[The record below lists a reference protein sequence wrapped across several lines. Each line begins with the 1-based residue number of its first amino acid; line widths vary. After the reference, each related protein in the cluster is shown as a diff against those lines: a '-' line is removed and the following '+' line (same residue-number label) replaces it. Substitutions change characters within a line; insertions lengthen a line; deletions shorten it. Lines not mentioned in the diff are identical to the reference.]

1 MSYKDILK
9 SLAIWKKHCKG
20 KNCKINVNLH
30 KCNVFVFIRV
40 KKGGCLLAPVSEAK
54 KRANAKYDKKAYDSI
69 LVKFPKGTKEKIKE
83 TGQTVNGFI
92 VQAVNDKLN
101 IKK

>member
-1 MSYKDILK
+1 M
-9 SLAIWKKHCKG
+9 
-20 KNCKINVNLH
+20 
-30 KCNVFVFIRV
+30 
-40 KKGGCLLAPVSEAK
+40 APVSEAK

>member
-1 MSYKDILK
+1 M
-9 SLAIWKKHCKG
+9 
-20 KNCKINVNLH
+20 
-30 KCNVFVFIRV
+30 
-40 KKGGCLLAPVSEAK
+40 APVSKAAQRATEKWEK
-54 KRANAKYDKKAYDSI
+54 KNYDKI

>member
-1 MSYKDILK
+1 MSCRDIPK